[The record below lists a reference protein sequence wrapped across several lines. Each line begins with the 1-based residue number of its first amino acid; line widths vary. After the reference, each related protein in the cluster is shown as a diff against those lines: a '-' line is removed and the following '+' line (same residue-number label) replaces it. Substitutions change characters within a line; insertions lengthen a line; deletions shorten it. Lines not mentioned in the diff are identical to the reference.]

1 MENASPHT
9 AVPAYT
15 AFISYRHLPPDT
27 EVAQA
32 VQRAIEGFRLPRGT
46 QASHG
51 ATSRRSRQ
59 LGKCFRDEDE
69 LAATHSLPT
78 SIHDALAQSASLVL
92 ICSPDT
98 QASPWVRREIET
110 FIELHGRERIVCVL
124 ADGNSETSIP
134 SILKTQFV
142 PDAQGILRE
151 MPAEPLAADLRSES
165 KAKRK
170 TELLRIIAAVAGCN
184 FDDLRRRE
192 QARRR
197 KRIALSA
204 TAVVAIVAL
213 LGVFAFQAHSAS
225 RAAQQAES
233 IALAAESHEQLARGE
248 RRQALETALAALPSS
263 EADQGR
269 PLVPEA
275 RIALE
280 EALELYRDTTQHWH
294 PLFTIDSSQP
304 IEQFAIG
311 NMGEWIA
318 AMDEHCVITIYDG
331 ITAQELCSIDLRNYT
346 TDPAN
351 MNPDEWKIVGAG
363 RNHLLLANY
372 TGEGSFASFEAKTG
386 KELWCEEEV
395 PVSGIA
401 LDEMGN
407 FAAVFTAT
415 VEGSMLLGMFD
426 IENGDLLGWCE
437 TELLG
442 FRQSERFLPAAFSI
456 DSAFAAVSAS
466 NYVLSFCLED
476 LSYSLVSLDGAPA
489 GSANSTLSLAIAEK
503 YLVGSMLN
511 IDSFFAAKAD
521 DRAGYDLGYLLG
533 AQRLSETETETLW
546 NTDGTYSYTTNGAT
560 DHPIAYDG
568 QPRIHGFVKDGGLG
582 ALCSA
587 GSVLSVLACE
597 DGEELY
603 REQFRGSVVTVA
615 SFYHEQS
622 EGETR
627 PIIFFVTSD
636 GIIDSRY
643 LADVEESRHDS
654 FQYVTPYQ
662 IDDAE
667 IAVAGSQGVTVVV
680 HAANQPTRLIAYH
693 YPAHE
698 DPTNPEDYS
707 LDELIAQA
715 HELLGDV

>member
-1 MENASPHT
+1 MNSTERHT
-9 AVPAYT
+9 DSTAYA
-15 AFISYRHLPPDT
+15 AFISYRHLPHDA
-27 EVAQA
+27 EVACA
-32 VQRAIEGFRLPRGT
+32 VQKAIEAFRLPRGV
-46 QASHG
+46 QLSHG
-51 ATSRRSRQ
+51 ATSTGSRH

-69 LAATHSLPT
+69 LAATHSLPA

-151 MPAEPLAADLRSES
+151 MPAEPLAADLRPES
-165 KAKRK
+165 RGKRK

-184 FDDLRRRE
+184 YDDLRRRE

-204 TAVVAIVAL
+204 TALAAIVAL
-213 LGVFAFQAHSAS
+213 IGAFAFQAHSAS

-233 IALAAESHEQLARGE
+233 VALAAESHEQLARGE

-263 EADQGR
+263 ETDQSR

-280 EALELYRDTTQHWH
+280 EALELYRDIDQHWH
-294 PLFTIDSSQP
+294 PLFTIDSSHP
-304 IEQFAIG
+304 IEQLAIG

-318 AMDEHCVITIYDG
+318 AMDERCVVTIYDG
-331 ITAQELCSIDLRNYT
+331 ITAQKLCSIDLRDYT
-346 TDPAN
+346 TDPDN
-351 MNPDEWKIVGAG
+351 MEPDEWRIVGAG
-363 RNHLLLANY
+363 RNHLLLTNC
-372 TGEGSFASFEAKTG
+372 TGEGSFAAFEAKTG
-386 KELWCEEEV
+386 KELWREEEAL
-395 PVSGIA
+395 VSGIA

-407 FAAVFTAT
+407 FAAVFSATA
-415 VEGSMLLGMFD
+415 EGSMLLGMYD
-426 IENGDLLGWCE
+426 IETGELLGWGE
-437 TELLG
+437 TEPLG

-466 NYVLSFCLED
+466 NLVLSVYLED
-476 LSYSLVSLDGAPA
+476 LSYTLMPLDDAPP
-489 GSANSTLSLAIAEK
+489 GSANSTMSLAIADK

-511 IDSFFAAKAD
+511 LDSTFAAEAD
-521 DRAGYDLGYLLG
+521 DRVGLDYGYLLG
-533 AQRLSETETETLW
+533 AQRLSETGVENLW
-546 NTDGTYSYTTNGAT
+546 STDGTYSFTTNGAT
-560 DHPIAYDG
+560 NHPISYDG
-568 QPRIHGFVKDGGLG
+568 LPRIHGFVKDGGLG
-582 ALCSA
+582 ALCST
-587 GSVLSVLACE
+587 GRVLSVLACE

-603 REQFRGSVVTVA
+603 HEQFRGSIVTAA
-615 SFYHEQS
+615 SFYLEQNEEVTGS
-622 EGETR
+622 A
-627 PIIFFVTSD
+627 IFFVTSD
-636 GIIDSRY
+636 GIIDSRH
-643 LADVEESRHDS
+643 LANAEASRHDS
-654 FQYVTPYQ
+654 FQYTTPYQ

-693 YPAHE
+693 YPAQE

-707 LDELIAQA
+707 LDELIAKA
-715 HELLGDV
+715 HELLGDS